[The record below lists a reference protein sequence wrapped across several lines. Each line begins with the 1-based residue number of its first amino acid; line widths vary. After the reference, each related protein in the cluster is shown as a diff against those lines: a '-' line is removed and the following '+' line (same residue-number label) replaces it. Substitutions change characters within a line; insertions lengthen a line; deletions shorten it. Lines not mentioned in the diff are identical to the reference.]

1 MAKLSPTRFLRKR
14 YRAARNRLSGKSIIN
29 HRGSGVI
36 NLIDVG
42 SMGKLPEPWASNL
55 NYVRNILSF
64 EPLEDTEIKGNII
77 KSSAALWYEK
87 GPRPFYIYKGF
98 KSSGSS
104 LFQANIE
111 YVNAHY
117 AELRKAGP
125 EMLAKTWY
133 DRSEL
138 IRETE
143 IECDTLD
150 NVLEELPVT
159 HRFDFLKIDA
169 QGAEYEILRG
179 AEKFLRED
187 CLGLQLELFSIPL
200 YKGIKLR
207 SEVEALLSE
216 FDFNLVKTFRPHGTF
231 NSQNDCV
238 YLKNTI
244 QTGLDE
250 KRRVL
255 AEIYEL

>member
-1 MAKLSPTRFLRKR
+1 MVNLSPARFIRKS
-14 YRAARNRLSGKSIIN
+14 YKAARNRLSGKSIIN
-29 HRGSGVI
+29 HRGLGVI

-42 SMGKLPEPWASNL
+42 SMGNLPEPWASNL

-64 EPLEDTEIKGNII
+64 EPLEKTEVKGNII
-77 KSSAALWYEK
+77 KSSAALWCEK
-87 GPRPFYIYKGF
+87 GSRPFYVYKGF
-98 KSSGSS
+98 DSSGSS

-111 YVNAHY
+111 YVNEHY
-117 AELRKAGP
+117 DELKGTGP

-133 DRSEL
+133 DRAEL

-143 IECDTLD
+143 IACDTLD
-150 NVLEELPVT
+150 SVLMELPVT
-159 HRFDFLKIDA
+159 YTFDFLKIDA

-179 AEKFLRED
+179 AEKFLRKD

-200 YKGIKLR
+200 YKGIKLK

-216 FDFNLVKTFRPHGTF
+216 FGFDLVKTFKPHGTF

-238 YLKNTI
+238 FLKNTI
-244 QTGLDE
+244 RPDMDE

-255 AEIYEL
+255 AEIYAL

>member
-1 MAKLSPTRFLRKR
+1 MEK
-14 YRAARNRLSGKSIIN
+14 
-29 HRGSGVI
+29 
-36 NLIDVG
+36 
-42 SMGKLPEPWASNL
+42 
-55 NYVRNILSF
+55 
-64 EPLEDTEIKGNII
+64 TEIKENIL
-77 KSSAALWYEK
+77 KSSAALWCEK

-111 YVNAHY
+111 YVNEHY
-117 AELRKAGP
+117 SELMEKGP
-125 EMLAKTWY
+125 QMLAKTWY
-133 DRSEL
+133 ERAEL
-138 IRETE
+138 IRETV
-143 IECDTLD
+143 IECETLD
-150 NVLEELPVT
+150 NVLENLSVT
-159 HRFDFLKIDA
+159 YKFDFLKIDA

-187 CLGLQLELFSIPL
+187 CQGLQLELFSIPL

-216 FDFNLVKTFRPHGTF
+216 FDFKLVKTFKAHGTF

-238 YLKNTI
+238 FLKDKSHPNM
-244 QTGLDE
+244 DE

-255 AEIYEL
+255 ARIYEL